1 MGASTLMILY
11 AVSVFMD
18 FASEAAQFFTYA
30 ATHLQ
35 GEGYKQFLAP
45 SRPTKLVASN
55 PRLSISTETNLD
67 HIC

>member
-1 MGASTLMILY
+1 MILY
-11 AVSVFMD
+11 AISVFMD
-18 FASEAAQFFTYA
+18 FASEAAQFFTYT
-30 ATHLQ
+30 ATYLQ

-45 SRPTKLVASN
+45 SPPTKLVASN